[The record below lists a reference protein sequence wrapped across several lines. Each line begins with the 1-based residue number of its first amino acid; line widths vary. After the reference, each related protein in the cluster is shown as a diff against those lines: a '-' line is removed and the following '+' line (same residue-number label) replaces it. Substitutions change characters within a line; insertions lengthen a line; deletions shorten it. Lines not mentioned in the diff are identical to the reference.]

1 MRIEKFTGHSIS
13 EATEKMKA
21 RLGPDAV
28 ILSQRRV
35 KRGGTFSFLTR
46 DLYEITAAFDEPL
59 AGQSAYSRHGAAA
72 PQGAA
77 SARRRKGSSTVE
89 DLEEVARRFQEDRTS
104 PRAPARSPS
113 SLGQQFGMEAIRC
126 EMEDVKGTLKDIV
139 DQLRYSR
146 MPSLPDHLR
155 HAYQTLVQQD
165 VSEDLASGIIQET
178 LAALGPEGV
187 TRRDLVDG
195 QILRAMAD
203 LLQVPRSPRA
213 RRRKSSII
221 ALVGPTGVGKTTTIA
236 KLAAIEKLVN
246 RKEVGLISADTYR
259 IGAIEQ
265 LRTFA
270 AIADIPMEVAYRPS
284 DVSAAMRRY
293 RGKDIV
299 FLDTVGRS
307 QRSRKEL
314 LQLGKFIAAADPDEV
329 HLVISASTGMRTA
342 LEIIKEFRALKPT
355 RLLFSKLDEAAS
367 LGSLLTIATTQRLP
381 MSYLTTGQ
389 AVPDDIMVLQ
399 PERFASMVYSG
410 EVAHA

>member
-1 MRIEKFTGHSIS
+1 
-13 EATEKMKA
+13 
-21 RLGPDAV
+21 
-28 ILSQRRV
+28 
-35 KRGGTFSFLTR
+35 
-46 DLYEITAAFDEPL
+46 
-59 AGQSAYSRHGAAA
+59 
-72 PQGAA
+72 
-77 SARRRKGSSTVE
+77 
-89 DLEEVARRFQEDRTS
+89 
-104 PRAPARSPS
+104 
-113 SLGQQFGMEAIRC
+113 MEAIRC

-155 HAYQTLVQQD
+155 HAYQNLVQQD
-165 VSEDLASGIIQET
+165 VSEDLASGIIQQT
-178 LAALGPEGV
+178 LVALGPEGV

-246 RKEVGLISADTYR
+246 HKEVGLISADTYR

-314 LQLGKFIAAADPDEV
+314 LQLGKFITAADPDEV

>member
-13 EATEKMKA
+13 EATEQMKA

-28 ILSQRRV
+28 ILAQRRV

-46 DLYEITAAFDEPL
+46 DLYEITAAVDEPST
-59 AGQSAYSRHGAAA
+59 AASAYSRHGA
-72 PQGAA
+72 PP
-77 SARRRKGSSTVE
+77 ARRRKGASTVE
-89 DLEEVARRFQEDRTS
+89 DLEEVARQFQES
-104 PRAPARSPS
+104 GARGRPPS
-113 SLGQQFGMEAIRC
+113 LERQFGMEALRC

-139 DQLRYSR
+139 EQLRYAR

-155 HAYQTLVQQD
+155 DAYQTLVGQD
-165 VSEDLASGIIQET
+165 VSEELATGIIQQA
-178 LAALGPEGV
+178 LAALGPDGITNRE
-187 TRRDLVDG
+187 LVDG

-203 LLQVPRSPRA
+203 MLQTPRAGRA
-213 RRRKSSII
+213 RRRKTSII
-221 ALVGPTGVGKTTTIA
+221 AVVGPTGVGKTTTIA

-246 RKEVGLISADTYR
+246 RKDVGLISADTYR

-270 AIADIPMEVAYRPS
+270 AIADIPMEVAYKPA
-284 DVSAAMRRY
+284 DVTAALRRY

-307 QRSRKEL
+307 QRSRKDL
-314 LQLGKFIAAADPDEV
+314 LQLGRFIAAADPDEV
-329 HLVISASTGMRTA
+329 HLVVSASTGMRTA
-342 LEIIKEFRALKPT
+342 LDIIKEFRVLKPT

-367 LGSLLTIATTQRLP
+367 LGSLLTIASSQRLP
-381 MSYLTTGQ
+381 LSYLTTGQ
-389 AVPDDIMVLQ
+389 AVPDDIMVLE
-399 PERFASMVYSG
+399 PERFASMVYHG

>member
-1 MRIEKFTGHSIS
+1 
-13 EATEKMKA
+13 
-21 RLGPDAV
+21 
-28 ILSQRRV
+28 
-35 KRGGTFSFLTR
+35 
-46 DLYEITAAFDEPL
+46 
-59 AGQSAYSRHGAAA
+59 
-72 PQGAA
+72 
-77 SARRRKGSSTVE
+77 VE
-89 DLEEVARRFQEDRTS
+89 DLEEVARRFQEKGATS
-104 PRAPARSPS
+104 RPAGRSSTALEP
-113 SLGQQFGMEAIRC
+113 QFGMEALRC

-155 HAYQTLVQQD
+155 NAYQTLVEQD
-165 VSEDLASGIIQET
+165 VSEELATGIIQQT
-178 LAALGPEGV
+178 LAALGPDGV
-187 TRRDLVDG
+187 TRRELVDG
-195 QILRAMAD
+195 QVLRAMAD
-203 LLQVPRSPRA
+203 LIERPRA
-213 RRRKSSII
+213 VRSRRRKSSII

-246 RKEVGLISADTYR
+246 RKDVGLISADTYR

-270 AIADIPMEVAYRPS
+270 AIADIPMEVAYKPS
-284 DVSAAMRRY
+284 DVTAALRRY

-314 LQLGKFIAAADPDEV
+314 LQLGKFIGAADPDEI
-329 HLVISASTGMRTA
+329 HLVMSASTGMRTA

-389 AVPDDIMVLQ
+389 AVPDDIMILE